1 MSLYVHCPACPRILR
16 PRSNDPE
23 ACWAS
28 LKQHLKTVGSR
39 CASHKRA
46 REAFF
51 ARTPARCPVCS
62 EGFSSAKEAVIHCC
76 SAPDEAHVAFR
87 SAPPARMDAHE
98 AVVRE
103 QKEAAVITAALK
115 LASKMYAAA
124 KSGRSDEVMAHLRN
138 GADPN
143 GGGEDGFTPLMTA
156 CEAGHEAVVD
166 VILNH
171 GACQINQRNR
181 YGQTA
186 LCLAAINGRTAVVLR
201 LLQDEGVDVECVG
214 GGLSVAEKAR
224 KAGFTG
230 LADILAHAA
239 TNKQVGKILLAVT
252 EGCASGTFDSLT
264 QRVETLSTGLGAVRR
279 ERSEDEVAVY
289 SDKLCTVCLTQPI
302 EMVITPCFHACLCA
316 QCAGALPP
324 PFPPN
329 PHSLTH
335 QRLPMSLIARVSTRS
350 GVFCVPI
357 ARLHALVVGQHSL
370 GRRAARHHPGV
381 EMYEVDVA
389 FTPSPLCLQ
398 VQCSGGSIDGA
409 HSAEA
414 KWRPLTAS
422 NSRSCLMRTWY
433 EHTRTTRPSGGND
446 VPHPSSIAQQA
457 PPSSRGGICDNHQ

>member
-1 MSLYVHCPACPRILR
+1 MAFCGNDKNRALPPAHQKERAARPPMSLYVHCPACPRVLR
-16 PRSNDPE
+16 PRSDDPE
-23 ACWAS
+23 ACWTS

-46 REAFF
+46 SEALFT
-51 ARTPARCPVCS
+51 RTPARCPVCR
-62 EGFSSAKEAVIHCC
+62 EAFTSAKEAVIHCC
-76 SAPDEAHVAFR
+76 SAPDGAHVAFR

-103 QKEAAVITAALK
+103 QKEAAVFTAALK

-124 KSGRSDEVMAHLRN
+124 KSGRSDEVMEHLRN

-166 VILNH
+166 VLLSH
-171 GACQINQRNR
+171 GACQINKRNS

-201 LLQDEGVDVECVG
+201 LLQDECVDVECVG

-230 LADILAHAA
+230 LADILARAA
-239 TNKQVGKILLAVT
+239 TDKQVGKILRAVT

-279 ERSEDEVAVY
+279 EKSEDEVAVY

-316 QCAGALPP
+316 QCAGANSAPLSPKTPLPYP
-324 PFPPN
+324 PTSSNVTDCAREHAERRLLCPYCAPTFGGRWSAQSEEARRTPPSWRRN
-329 PHSLTH
+329 VRGGRCIYSESALLAGAMF
-335 QRLPMSLIARVSTRS
+335 R
-350 GVFCVPI
+350 GVN
-357 ARLHALVVGQHSL
+357 
-370 GRRAARHHPGV
+370 GRCPLCRG
-381 EMYEVDVA
+381 DVA
-389 FTPSPLCLQ
+389 STHRIYFP
-398 VQCSGGSIDGA
+398 
-409 HSAEA
+409 
-414 KWRPLTAS
+414 
-422 NSRSCLMRTWY
+422 
-433 EHTRTTRPSGGND
+433 
-446 VPHPSSIAQQA
+446 
-457 PPSSRGGICDNHQ
+457 

>member
-1 MSLYVHCPACPRILR
+1 MGLPRAARPPMSLYVHCPACHRILR

-46 REAFF
+46 SEAFF

-62 EGFSSAKEAVIHCC
+62 EGFSSTKEAVIHCC

-124 KSGRSDEVMAHLRN
+124 KSGRSDEVMEHLRN

-230 LADILAHAA
+230 LADILADAS

-279 ERSEDEVAVY
+279 EKSEDEVAVY

-329 PHSLTH
+329 LHSLTH

-398 VQCSGGSIDGA
+398 
-409 HSAEA
+409 
-414 KWRPLTAS
+414 
-422 NSRSCLMRTWY
+422 
-433 EHTRTTRPSGGND
+433 
-446 VPHPSSIAQQA
+446 
-457 PPSSRGGICDNHQ
+457 